1 MKSKMVKF
9 RMVVLTR
16 KEKVDVTDTDVP
28 MGWMLYPTARVVV
41 GERERESWRGMSE
54 SEIQPADY
62 WNQPNWNIHHWKPQ
76 A

>member
-28 MGWMLYPTARVVV
+28 MGWMLYPTARAVV
-41 GERERESWRGMSE
+41 GERERES
-54 SEIQPADY
+54 
-62 WNQPNWNIHHWKPQ
+62 
-76 A
+76 